1 MSSGM
6 LEMNTVLFVEVL
18 VTMAVIMD
26 PIGNVPIFA
35 SVTRRLSEPARHR
48 AAALAVVTAAI
59 IIAVF
64 AAAGQRILAYLDVSL
79 SALRG
84 AGGLLLLLV
93 ALELLTGSDDAESSD
108 ALDPDDHVAV
118 AMVPLGTPLLAG
130 PGAIVATIVFVNRA
144 DDAESYL
151 AVAAGAIAVLIA
163 VYLAMRFSSVL
174 MRVLRR
180 SGVLLLSR
188 VAGLLLAAI
197 AVQMLADAVIEFAR
211 QV

>member
-1 MSSGM
+1 
-6 LEMNTVLFVEVL
+6 MNTVLFVEVL

-64 AAAGQRILAYLDVSL
+64 AAAGQRILLYLDVSL

-93 ALELLTGSDDAESSD
+93 ALELLTGSDDADSSD

-130 PGAIVATIVFVNRA
+130 PGAIVAPIVFVNRA
-144 DDAESYL
+144 DDARSYL
-151 AVAAGAIAVLIA
+151 AVAAGAVVVLIA
-163 VYLAMRFSSVL
+163 VYLAMRFASVL

>member
-151 AVAAGAIAVLIA
+151 AVAAGAIAVLIT
-163 VYLAMRFSSVL
+163 VYLAMRFASVL

>member
-1 MSSGM
+1 MS
-6 LEMNTVLFVEVL
+6 TVLFVEVL

-26 PIGNVPIFA
+26 PVGNVPIFA
-35 SVTRRLSEPARHR
+35 SVTRRLTPAARNR
-48 AAALAVVTAAI
+48 AAALAVVTATF
-59 IIAVF
+59 IIAIF

-79 SALRG
+79 SALQG

-93 ALELLTGSDDAESSD
+93 ALELLTGSDDDAGND

-144 DDAESYL
+144 DGVSDHV
-151 AVAAGAIAVLIA
+151 AVAGGAALVLVA
-163 VYLAMRFSSVL
+163 VYLAMRFAGLL

>member
-1 MSSGM
+1 
-6 LEMNTVLFVEVL
+6 MNTVLFVEVL

-93 ALELLTGSDDAESSD
+93 ALELLTGSDDADSSD

-144 DDAESYL
+144 DDARSYL
-151 AVAAGAIAVLIA
+151 AVAAGAVAVLIA
-163 VYLAMRFSSVL
+163 VYLAMRFASVL

>member
-1 MSSGM
+1 
-6 LEMNTVLFVEVL
+6 MNTVLFVEVL

-151 AVAAGAIAVLIA
+151 AVAAGAVVVLIA
-163 VYLAMRFSSVL
+163 VYLAMRFASVL

>member
-1 MSSGM
+1 
-6 LEMNTVLFVEVL
+6 
-18 VTMAVIMD
+18 
-26 PIGNVPIFA
+26 
-35 SVTRRLSEPARHR
+35 
-48 AAALAVVTAAI
+48 
-59 IIAVF
+59 
-64 AAAGQRILAYLDVSL
+64 
-79 SALRG
+79 
-84 AGGLLLLLV
+84 
-93 ALELLTGSDDAESSD
+93 
-108 ALDPDDHVAV
+108 
-118 AMVPLGTPLLAG
+118 MVPLGTPLLAG

-151 AVAAGAIAVLIA
+151 AVAAGAIAVLIT
-163 VYLAMRFSSVL
+163 VYLAMRFASVL

>member
-1 MSSGM
+1 
-6 LEMNTVLFVEVL
+6 MNTVLFVEVL

>member
-1 MSSGM
+1 
-6 LEMNTVLFVEVL
+6 MNTVLFVEVL

-64 AAAGQRILAYLDVSL
+64 AAAGQRILLYLDVSL

-93 ALELLTGSDDAESSD
+93 ALELLTGSDDADSSD

-144 DDAESYL
+144 DDARSYL
-151 AVAAGAIAVLIA
+151 AVAAGAVVVLIA
-163 VYLAMRFSSVL
+163 VYLAMRFASVL

>member
-1 MSSGM
+1 
-6 LEMNTVLFVEVL
+6 MNTVLFVEVL

-144 DDAESYL
+144 DDARSYL

-163 VYLAMRFSSVL
+163 VYLAMRFASVL

>member
-1 MSSGM
+1 MS
-6 LEMNTVLFVEVL
+6 EMNTVLFVEVL

-93 ALELLTGSDDAESSD
+93 ALELLTGSDDADSSD

-144 DDAESYL
+144 DDAQSYF
-151 AVAAGAIAVLIA
+151 AVAAGAVAVLIA
-163 VYLAMRFSSVL
+163 VYLAMRFASVL

>member
-151 AVAAGAIAVLIA
+151 AVAAGAVAVLIA
-163 VYLAMRFSSVL
+163 VYLAMRFASVL

>member
-1 MSSGM
+1 
-6 LEMNTVLFVEVL
+6 MNTVLFVEVL

-64 AAAGQRILAYLDVSL
+64 AAAGQRILLYLDVSL

-93 ALELLTGSDDAESSD
+93 ALELLTGSDDADSSD

-144 DDAESYL
+144 DDARSYL
-151 AVAAGAIAVLIA
+151 AVATGAVVVLIA
-163 VYLAMRFSSVL
+163 VYLAMRFASVL

>member
-1 MSSGM
+1 
-6 LEMNTVLFVEVL
+6 MNTVLFVEVL

-48 AAALAVVTAAI
+48 AAVLAVVTAAI

-64 AAAGQRILAYLDVSL
+64 AAAGQRILLYLDVSL

-93 ALELLTGSDDAESSD
+93 ALELLTGSDDADSSD

-144 DDAESYL
+144 DDARSYL
-151 AVAAGAIAVLIA
+151 AVAAGAVVVLIA
-163 VYLAMRFSSVL
+163 VYLAMRFASVL

>member
-1 MSSGM
+1 
-6 LEMNTVLFVEVL
+6 MNTVLFVEVL

-64 AAAGQRILAYLDVSL
+64 AAAGQRILLYLDVSL

-93 ALELLTGSDDAESSD
+93 ALELLTGSDDADSSD

-130 PGAIVATIVFVNRA
+130 PGAIVATIVFVNQA
-144 DDAESYL
+144 DDAGSYL
-151 AVAAGAIAVLIA
+151 AVAAGAVVVLIA
-163 VYLAMRFSSVL
+163 VYLAMRFASVL

>member
-35 SVTRRLSEPARHR
+35 SVTRRLSESARHR

-144 DDAESYL
+144 DDAESYF